1 MKEKTTA
8 GNFSL
13 ENKNK
18 KKLKNHFLKLYFKAF
33 N

>member
-1 MKEKTTA
+1 MKGKTTA

-13 ENKNK
+13 ENKQ